1 MKGVSIMHAIPRTIT
16 LTLLLLATTIWGAA
30 PAQAA
35 KKTRSTTSDST
46 TTDSAT
52 TEVVSVNT
60 VDLVVQAK
68 KGYANSVKERIL
80 AVGGALKKDLP
91 VINGAAYRVPADRVE
106 EITNDA
112 GVAFVSIDSKI
123 RGTIFNAT
131 QAVGAYIAE
140 QYGYTG
146 KGIGVAVIDSGID
159 RHPDIRFKIGTDTD
173 IIGSG
178 TADDQYGHGTH
189 VAGIIAGEYSGQ
201 DRHLLDS
208 NVRYRGIAP
217 GAKILSYKVLNA
229 EGWGHESDVIDAID
243 QAIRMK
249 DIYNIRVMNLSL
261 GRPFYESYQVDPLCR
276 AAQKA
281 WDAGIVV
288 VVAAGNLGREN
299 SAGNEGYGTITAP
312 ANTPSVISVG
322 AMKTMDTPSPADDEI
337 ASYSSKGPT
346 LIDHVVKPDLVAPG
360 NRMVSLQAP
369 DTALDQQYPQNVV
382 ELLARGDQY
391 FKLSGTSMAAPM
403 VSGAVALLLEKE
415 PNLTPHQVKARL
427 MKTASK
433 NFPTISTVADP
444 VTGEQFVSQ
453 YDIFTV
459 GAGYLDVAAML
470 MSSDTPTSGTAESP
484 TVTYDEA
491 TGEVFLVSGDTAI
504 WGRDELFG
512 ETAIWGRALI
522 EGTTAIWG
530 RNVVWGDTAIWG
542 RNGVDGSTA
551 IWGRSDLEG
560 STAIWGRLL
569 KTLVAGE

>member
-1 MKGVSIMHAIPRTIT
+1 MHAIPRTIT

-322 AMKTMDTPSPADDEI
+322 VADAEPLYRLLTSLLDPAAAPAAELAALYHQRWEIETAFDELKTHLRGSKIVLRSKTPE
-337 ASYSSKGPT
+337 
-346 LIDHVVKPDLVAPG
+346 LVRQEFWG
-360 NRMVSLQAP
+360 L
-369 DTALDQQYPQNVV
+369 
-382 ELLARGDQY
+382 LLAHFAIRDLMQQAAQKGGRDPDQLSY
-391 FKLSGTSMAAPM
+391 VHAVRLVRRKLAI
-403 VSGAVALLLEKE
+403 AVAI
-415 PNLTPHQVKARL
+415 PP
-427 MKTASK
+427 
-433 NFPTISTVADP
+433 
-444 VTGEQFVSQ
+444 
-453 YDIFTV
+453 
-459 GAGYLDVAAML
+459 
-470 MSSDTPTSGTAESP
+470 SG
-484 TVTYDEA
+484 
-491 TGEVFLVSGDTAI
+491 
-504 WGRDELFG
+504 
-512 ETAIWGRALI
+512 
-522 EGTTAIWG
+522 
-530 RNVVWGDTAIWG
+530 
-542 RNGVDGSTA
+542 
-551 IWGRSDLEG
+551 
-560 STAIWGRLL
+560 
-569 KTLVAGE
+569 